1 VQFVSILYVI
11 IFYQIGGGKMKRK
24 TNLVFVLFLEAVL
37 FALSFNMAQAAFP
50 ERPITLIIAFGPGGA
65 TDLTARALAKALEKK
80 LGQPVICMN
89 KIGAGAAVAVSALA
103 TAKPDGYTVGTT
115 LSAPALTPHTM
126 DVPYDVESF
135 DYIILNG
142 KYMYGVAVKS
152 DSPFKTLKDLVDYAK
167 QNPGK
172 LKYSSS
178 GPATPNNLAMLL
190 LGKTTGVKWDNVSFK
205 SGADAAMAA
214 LGGHVDATS
223 VNPVDVVSLVG
234 AGRMRLLASLSD
246 TRWKWVPDVPTAK
259 ESGYDVE
266 MSGWMGFGA
275 PKGVPKPILDRLREA
290 FKEASQDPE
299 FLHNLEKF
307 YMIPDY
313 KSGEDYKKVLRE
325 DSKMNEKLLMEFGLH
340 KSQKK

>member
-1 VQFVSILYVI
+1 LASLNTVWASY
-11 IFYQIGGGKMKRK
+11 
-24 TNLVFVLFLEAVL
+24 
-37 FALSFNMAQAAFP
+37 P
-50 ERPITLIIAFGPGGA
+50 ERPVTLIIAFGPGGA
-65 TDLTARALAKALEKK
+65 TDLTARALAKALEKR
-80 LGQPVICMN
+80 LGQPVICVN
-89 KIGAGAAVAVSALA
+89 KPGAGAAVAVSAIA
-103 TAKPDGYTVGTT
+103 SARPDGYTVGTT
-115 LSAPALTPHTM
+115 LSAPSITPHTM
-126 DVPYDVESF
+126 DVPYDVDTF

-142 KYMYGVAVKS
+142 KYMYGVAVRS

-172 LKYSSS
+172 IKYSSS

-205 SGADAAMAA
+205 SGAEAATAA

-223 VNPVDVVSLVG
+223 VNPVDVVSFTE

-246 TRWKWVPDVPTAK
+246 TRWKWIPDVPTAR
-259 ESGYDVE
+259 ESGYNVQ

-275 PKGVPKPILDRLREA
+275 PKGVPRPILDRLGEA
-290 FKEASQDPE
+290 FKEASRDPE
-299 FLHNLEKF
+299 FLQNLEKF

-313 KSGEDYKKVLRE
+313 KNGDEYKRVLHE
-325 DSKMNEKLLMEFGLH
+325 DSKMNEKLLLEFGLH